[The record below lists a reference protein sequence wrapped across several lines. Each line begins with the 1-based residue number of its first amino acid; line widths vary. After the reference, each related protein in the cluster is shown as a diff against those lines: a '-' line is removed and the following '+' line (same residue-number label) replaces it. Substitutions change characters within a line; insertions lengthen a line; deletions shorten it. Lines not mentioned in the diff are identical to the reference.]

1 MGPLGWSGSVPGQG
15 SGSRCLIQ
23 KSPLSEKAE
32 GQQPQEMAQSYEDH
46 MGWPPLTPGVLC
58 CARLGSRVVGKD
70 RQRVRWAWAD
80 SSSLCALGNEVQR
93 GRRHCQ
99 KPVEAL
105 WAIHGKGQETEEQG
119 EAGQAQGSGQGKE
132 GPVLDL
138 AVPEQEQQQKQQGQQ
153 KAADFQPGGAGL

>member
-1 MGPLGWSGSVPGQG
+1 MPGQG
-15 SGSRCLIQ
+15 SDSKRPIQ
-23 KSPLSEKAE
+23 KSPLSGKAE
-32 GQQPQEMAQSYEDH
+32 GQHPQEMAQSYEDH
-46 MGWPPLTPGVLC
+46 MEQPPLTPGDLC
-58 CARLGSRVVGKD
+58 GAKLGSRVVGKD
-70 RQRVRWAWAD
+70 RQRMKWAWAD

-93 GRRHCQ
+93 GWLHCQ

-105 WAIHGKGQETEEQG
+105 RPIHGKGQETEEQG

>member
-1 MGPLGWSGSVPGQG
+1 MGPLVWPGSVPGQG
-15 SGSRCLIQ
+15 SDSKCLIQ
-23 KSPLSEKAE
+23 KSPPSAKAG

-46 MGWPPLTPGVLC
+46 TERPPITPGVLC
-58 CARLGSRVVGKD
+58 GAKLGSRVVGKD
-70 RQRVRWAWAD
+70 RQRVRWARAD

-93 GRRHCQ
+93 GWLHCR

-105 WAIHGKGQETEEQG
+105 WPIHGKGQETEEQG

-153 KAADFQPGGAGL
+153 KAADFQPGGAGI

>member
-1 MGPLGWSGSVPGQG
+1 MPGQG
-15 SGSRCLIQ
+15 SDSKCLIQ
-23 KSPLSEKAE
+23 KNPLAAKAE
-32 GQQPQEMAQSYEDH
+32 GQQSQEMAQNYEDH
-46 MGWPPLTPGVLC
+46 MERPPLIPGVLC

-70 RQRVRWAWAD
+70 RPRVRWAWAD

-93 GRRHCQ
+93 GLLHCQ

-105 WAIHGKGQETEEQG
+105 RAIHGKGQETEEQG